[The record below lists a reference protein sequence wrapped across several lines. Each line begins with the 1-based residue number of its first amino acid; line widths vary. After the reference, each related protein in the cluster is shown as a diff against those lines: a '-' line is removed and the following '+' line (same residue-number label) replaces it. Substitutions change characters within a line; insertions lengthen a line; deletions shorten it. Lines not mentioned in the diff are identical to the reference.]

1 MDDAPTCGK
10 GLAANSV
17 LPATLADVVSALSS
31 VLAAHVPTLDLQD
44 ENSRREHAAYSQLTR
59 AYADIA
65 GSLRAASEHMRGCR
79 DMPMGRHD
87 MQAMMASE
95 PAEAFG
101 RFVNAEQELLALLQ
115 ARLPG
120 DQAMLADMKQALA
133 THG

>member
-17 LPATLADVVSALSS
+17 LPGTLAEVVRALRR
-31 VLAAHVPTLDLQD
+31 VLEVHLAALDLED
-44 ENSRREHAAYSQLTR
+44 PNSRQEHAAYSRLMA

-65 GSLRAASEHMRGCR
+65 GSLRAAAEDMRGCR
-79 DMPMGRHD
+79 ELPMGRHD

-95 PAEAFG
+95 PVEAFA
-101 RFVNAEQELLALLQ
+101 RFVNAEQELLVLLE

-133 THG
+133 THS